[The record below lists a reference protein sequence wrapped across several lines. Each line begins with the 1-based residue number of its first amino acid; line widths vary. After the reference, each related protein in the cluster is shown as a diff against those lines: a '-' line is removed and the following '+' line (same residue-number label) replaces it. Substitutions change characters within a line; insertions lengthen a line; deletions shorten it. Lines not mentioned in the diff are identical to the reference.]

1 MNNIMG
7 KRIKERRELF
17 GYTLEQV
24 ADRLG
29 LQKSVISKYER
40 GAVENIK
47 RSHIMKLAEMFECNP
62 SYLMGF
68 TDNIEGDGDDSYYLD
83 DYARDLAR
91 FLHQNPEYRVA
102 FDATR
107 KVKAEDLETVIN
119 VLDKFRDVQ

>member
-1 MNNIMG
+1 MADDMKKKFSENLRKYLAMSNKTQADLCRYMG
-7 KRIKERRELF
+7 VSSATVSDWCNEKKMPASPKLYKIAAWLRVDVDVLLGDKE
-17 GYTLEQV
+17 
-24 ADRLG
+24 
-29 LQKSVISKYER
+29 
-40 GAVENIK
+40 
-47 RSHIMKLAEMFECNP
+47 P
-62 SYLMGF
+62 
-68 TDNIEGDGDDSYYLD
+68 DDSYYID

>member
-7 KRIKERRELF
+7 KRIKERREML
-17 GYTLEQV
+17 GLTLEQV

-29 LQKSVISKYER
+29 LQKSAISKYER

-47 RSHIMKLAEMFECNP
+47 RSHIMKLAEMLECDP
-62 SYLMGF
+62 AYLMGF
-68 TDNIEGDGDDSYYLD
+68 TDNVEGDGNDYYID

-107 KVKAEDLETVIN
+107 KVKAEDLETVIS
-119 VLDKFRDVQ
+119 VLDKFRGVQ

>member
-1 MNNIMG
+1 MADDMKKKFSENLRKYLAMSNKTQADLCRYMG
-7 KRIKERRELF
+7 VSSATASDWCNEKKMPASPKLYKIAAWLRVDVDVLLGDKE
-17 GYTLEQV
+17 
-24 ADRLG
+24 
-29 LQKSVISKYER
+29 
-40 GAVENIK
+40 
-47 RSHIMKLAEMFECNP
+47 P
-62 SYLMGF
+62 
-68 TDNIEGDGDDSYYLD
+68 DDSYYID

>member
-7 KRIKERRELF
+7 KRIKERREML
-17 GYTLEQV
+17 GLTLEQV

-29 LQKSVISKYER
+29 LQKSAISKYER

-47 RSHIMKLAEMFECNP
+47 RSHIMKLAEMLECDP
-62 SYLMGF
+62 AYLMGF
-68 TDNIEGDGDDSYYLD
+68 TDNVEGDGNNYYID

-107 KVKAEDLETVIN
+107 KVKAEDLETVIS
-119 VLDKFRDVQ
+119 VLDKFRGVQ

>member
-7 KRIKERRELF
+7 KRIKERREML
-17 GYTLEQV
+17 GLTLEQV

-29 LQKSVISKYER
+29 LQKSAISKYER

-47 RSHIMKLAEMFECNP
+47 RSHIMKLAEMLECDP
-62 SYLMGF
+62 AYLMGF
-68 TDNIEGDGDDSYYLD
+68 TDNVEGDGNDYYID
-83 DYARDLAR
+83 DYARDLVR

-107 KVKAEDLETVIN
+107 KVKAEDLETVIS
-119 VLDKFRDVQ
+119 VLDKFRGVQ

>member
-1 MNNIMG
+1 MADDMKKKFSENLRKYLAMSNKTQADLCRYMG
-7 KRIKERRELF
+7 VSSATVSDWCNEKKMPASPKLYKIAAWLRVDVDVLLGDKEP
-17 GYTLEQV
+17 
-24 ADRLG
+24 D
-29 LQKSVISKYER
+29 
-40 GAVENIK
+40 
-47 RSHIMKLAEMFECNP
+47 
-62 SYLMGF
+62 
-68 TDNIEGDGDDSYYLD
+68 DNYYID